1 MRLRTPAILAAVA
14 VIGLA
19 ACDPAVMGP
28 ENERTR
34 QGAATGAIVGGAI
47 GALTGPRDRA
57 LGRAAVGAVIGG
69 AVGAAIGAQLDRQ
82 AAELRRDLGPAV
94 EVRNTGESLVVTMP
108 QDILFDTGSALVRA
122 DLQRDLQ
129 TIAGSLMA
137 YPDSRVEV
145 VGHTDNVGTAAFNL
159 DLSQRR
165 ANSVAA
171 VLAGAGVSAGRILAF
186 GRGEDQ
192 PRASNLTP
200 EGRAQ
205 NRRVEIIIRP
215 VAA

>member
-1 MRLRTPAILAAVA
+1 MRPRISFFS
-14 VIGLA
+14 
-19 ACDPAVMGP
+19 
-28 ENERTR
+28 
-34 QGAATGAIVGGAI
+34 
-47 GALTGPRDRA
+47 LT
-57 LGRAAVGAVIGG
+57 
-69 AVGAAIGAQLDRQ
+69 
-82 AAELRRDLGPAV
+82 E
-94 EVRNTGESLVVTMP
+94 
-108 QDILFDTGSALVRA
+108 
-122 DLQRDLQ
+122 

>member
-1 MRLRTPAILAAVA
+1 MRLRAPAILALAAAVA
-14 VIGLA
+14 LA
-19 ACDPAVMGP
+19 GCDPAAMGP

-34 QGAATGAIVGGAI
+34 QGAATGAIIGGAI

-69 AVGAAIGAQLDRQ
+69 AVGAAIGSELDRQ

-94 EVRNTGESLVVTMP
+94 EVENTGEALVVTMP
-108 QDILFDTGSALVRA
+108 QDILFATGSAVVRA
-122 DLQRDLQ
+122 DLQHDLR
-129 TIAGSLMA
+129 TIAGSLLA

-145 VGHTDNVGTAAFNL
+145 VGHTDNVGSAAFNL
-159 DLSQRR
+159 DLSQAR
-165 ANSVAA
+165 ANAVAA
-171 VLAGAGVSAGRILAF
+171 VLAGAGVPAARLLAF
-186 GRGEDQ
+186 GRGEDA

-200 EGRAQ
+200 AGRAQ

-215 VAA
+215 VA